1 MSVVIR
7 GVRRYGEGKRVD
19 VLVDDGQIAD
29 IGARL
34 QIPEDA
40 DVIDATGQILLP
52 VLSTCTPTCVN
63 RPRIRRRHR
72 NRLGRRCF
80 GRIHRGVRDGQHQ
93 PRGRQPSGH
102 RPRLAARPAG
112 GFGRRSPGRRGH
124 NGTGGKELTEMGM
137 MAAGA
142 AQVRMFSDD
151 GNCVADPL
159 VMRRALEYATG
170 LGVLIAQ
177 HAEEPRLTVGSVAHE
192 GPTPRGLALPGGR
205 GGRGVDRRP

>member
-52 VLSTCTPTCVN
+52 GFVDLHTTCVN
-63 RPRIRRRHR
+63 RAANTPKTSKQAR
-72 NRLGRRCF
+72 RRCF

-93 PRGRQPSGH
+93 PVADSPVVTDHVCS
-102 RPRLAARPAG
+102 AASRWVWST
-112 GFGRRSPGRRGH
+112 FTGRRGH
-124 NGTGGKELTEMGM
+124 NGTGRQRAHRDGHDGR
-137 MAAGA
+137 GA

-151 GNCVADPL
+151 GNCVAD
-159 VMRRALEYATG
+159 
-170 LGVLIAQ
+170 
-177 HAEEPRLTVGSVAHE
+177 
-192 GPTPRGLALPGGR
+192 
-205 GGRGVDRRP
+205 